1 MDGTDGEL
9 PQMQPL
15 NSQLKKKIKI
25 ITIII
30 IKGHALFSLCFLKN
44 LAKQID
50 VHVFSPKPLV
60 LHQLCH

>member
-1 MDGTDGEL
+1 
-9 PQMQPL
+9 MQPL